1 MYILGISGLVAAYV
15 LIGLILLSINLYS
28 NWSWKVKAGTII
40 LTSVF
45 YIITYLSYPHLLGW
59 PTSETLPERFQVIAA
74 HVKQPNKITGEGGAV
89 YLWVAQIDN
98 LASPSPPRAHRLEYS
113 NELHEMVIKANSK
126 LNKGIA
132 QLGEAEDNDNII
144 DDLRDAPRSG
154 QVSIKIQFYDLPD
167 PMFPDK

>member
-1 MYILGISGLVAAYV
+1 MGIAGLVAAYV

-40 LTSVF
+40 LTSIF
-45 YIITYLSYPHLLGW
+45 YIVTYLSYPHLLGW
-59 PTSETLPERFQVIAA
+59 PTSENLPERFQLIAA
-74 HVKQPNKITGEGGAV
+74 HVRQPNKITGEVGAV
-89 YLWVAQIDN
+89 YLWVTRIEN
-98 LASPSPPRAHRLEYS
+98 LASPSPPRAHRPEYS
-113 NELHEMVIKANSK
+113 NELHEMVINANSK

-132 QLGEAEDNDNII
+132 QLGEAEDHDNII

-154 QVSIKIQFYDLPD
+154 QKSIKIQFYDLPD

>member
-1 MYILGISGLVAAYV
+1 MFILGISGLVAAYV

-40 LTSVF
+40 LTSIF
-45 YIITYLSYPHLLGW
+45 YIVTYLSFPPLLGW
-59 PTSETLPERFQVIAA
+59 PTSETLPERFQLIAA
-74 HVKQPNKITGEGGAV
+74 HVQQPNKITGDGGSI
-89 YLWVAQIDN
+89 YLWVSRIDN

-113 NELHEMVIKANSK
+113 NELHEMVIKANSN

-132 QLGEAEDNDNII
+132 QLGEAEDQENII
-144 DDLRDAPRSG
+144 DNVRDAPRSG
-154 QVSIKIQFYDLPD
+154 QKSVKIQFYDLPD

>member
-1 MYILGISGLVAAYV
+1 MFILGISGLVAAYV

-40 LTSVF
+40 LTSIF
-45 YIITYLSYPHLLGW
+45 YIVTYLSFPPLLGW
-59 PTSETLPERFQVIAA
+59 PTSETLPERFQLIAA
-74 HVKQPNKITGEGGAV
+74 HVQQPNKITGDDGSV
-89 YLWVAQIDN
+89 YLWVSRIEN

-113 NELHEMVIKANSK
+113 NELHEMVIKANSN

-132 QLGEAEDNDNII
+132 QLGEAEDQENII
-144 DDLRDAPRSG
+144 DNVRDAPRSG
-154 QVSIKIQFYDLPD
+154 QKSVKIQFYDLPD